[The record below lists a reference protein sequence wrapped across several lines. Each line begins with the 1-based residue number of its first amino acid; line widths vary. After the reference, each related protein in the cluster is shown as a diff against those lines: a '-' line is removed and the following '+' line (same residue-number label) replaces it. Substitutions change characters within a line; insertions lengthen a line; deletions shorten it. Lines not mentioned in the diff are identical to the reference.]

1 MEEGPCVRVG
11 LVTDVGV
18 PAKAGAKVARK
29 LPSALADGLGA
40 GVRWEVETTC
50 SPLLLDDDGMIP
62 VFATGDDYRVRRGWD
77 VVVLLTDLPRQVGT
91 RPIVG
96 DYSTVHRV
104 ALVSLPALGG
114 GWRLQARLRSL
125 LVHLIGHLTEDE
137 LGTDP
142 HARDRRRRL
151 IPLTRHIGSAYS
163 GIDAHLALT
172 GLRGRLRLLAG
183 MVHDNRPWRLLP
195 HLASATAAAAAT
207 SAFGIFYSS
216 IWSMAEALPLWRL
229 ALINALAIVVMVGWL
244 IFYNNLWD
252 RRDGRHR
259 GHQILLYNASTV
271 LTLTISVACM
281 YATLF
286 ALALLSALTIIDAGY
301 LHSKVGHPVGFG
313 DYAILVWLAC
323 SMGIV
328 AGALGSSLDGE
339 EAVLQATYSRRE
351 QARQARK
358 RAEEEPWER

>member
-1 MEEGPCVRVG
+1 MPN
-11 LVTDVGV
+11 
-18 PAKAGAKVARK
+18 A
-29 LPSALADGLGA
+29 
-40 GVRWEVETTC
+40 EV
-50 SPLLLDDDGMIP
+50 
-62 VFATGDDYRVRRGWD
+62 
-77 VVVLLTDLPRQVGT
+77 
-91 RPIVG
+91 
-96 DYSTVHRV
+96 
-104 ALVSLPALGG
+104 
-114 GWRLQARLRSL
+114 
-125 LVHLIGHLTEDE
+125 
-137 LGTDP
+137 
-142 HARDRRRRL
+142 
-151 IPLTRHIGSAYS
+151 
-163 GIDAHLALT
+163 
-172 GLRGRLRLLAG
+172 
-183 MVHDNRPWRLLP
+183 
-195 HLASATAAAAAT
+195 AAAAA
-207 SAFGIFYSS
+207 AFGIFYSS